1 MSIIMLAGLTATIIL
16 LIVATY
22 FYAKYLE
29 QDAAQEDFGSLRN
42 DMHGLKYMMQQLKD
56 SSIQTS
62 DLELEINRD
71 IDYADRLHRMYVSSG
86 HRNGRISWYIGIA
99 AFVVLMLSIMVEAYL
114 DHSVKEAYQKG
125 ALEAIQKAGQVV
137 QEAIGDVQ

>member
-56 SSIQTS
+56 GSIQTS
-62 DLELEINRD
+62 DLEQEICRD
-71 IDYADRLHRMYVSSG
+71 IDYADRLHRMYASSG

-99 AFVVLMLSIMVEAYL
+99 AFVVLMLSIMTEAYL
-114 DHSVKEAYQKG
+114 DYSVKEAYQKG

-137 QEAIGDVQ
+137 QEVISDAQ